1 MKNYVLTLIGTLMLG
16 NSIAVAQDYDDV
28 YYDTGS
34 SKQKSEKSVKVKTAD
49 TNVAGRN
56 PYFTQKSRPTTTPVD
71 TAAQVINGR
80 DVDEYN
86 RRYADDAQQYYA
98 DEAAS
103 YEVADSTSGSDFTYT
118 DRIVKFHNADV
129 VVRSNDPDLIE
140 LYYDNRPQVN
150 IVVGTTLGGWYGD
163 PFYWGVYDP
172 WYSWNWYRPYR
183 YGWYAGWYD
192 PWYSWGWGWGIHSA
206 WHYGWYDPCW
216 SWGWGHP
223 HYAWHGH
230 GWGGGWNHGWARP
243 YTDGGRLTAGH
254 RGSVGRLPV
263 KGASSYA
270 SGRPGYASSVRR
282 GGVTEGNLSTVRGSR
297 VVSGRASAI
306 TRDGSRG
313 YASSRPGTSVSSR
326 PGTTGSI
333 RSSVGSQAGS
343 RSSSVGTS
351 SRRSSVGTSSRSS
364 SYSRSYDVERSS
376 SRSTSSYNSGSRSS
390 GFSSG
395 YSGGGMSSG
404 GSRGGGMSGGG
415 SRGGRR

>member
-1 MKNYVLTLIGTLMLG
+1 MKRYVLTIIGALLFG

-34 SKQKSEKSVKVKTAD
+34 TKKKTETTVRTKQTGA
-49 TNVAGRN
+49 NVAGKN
-56 PYFTQKSRPTTTPVD
+56 PYFTQKAKTAVAVD
-71 TAAQVINGR
+71 TAAQVVNGR

-86 RRYADDAQQYYA
+86 RRYADDAQQYYS
-98 DEAAS
+98 DEAAA
-103 YEVADSTSGSDFTYT
+103 YEVADSTAGGDFTYT

-150 IVVGTTLGGWYGD
+150 IVVGTTFGGWYGD

-183 YGWYAGWYD
+183 YGWYD

-254 RGSVGRLPV
+254 RGSVGRMPV
-263 KGASSYA
+263 KGSSSFA
-270 SGRPGYASSVRR
+270 GGRPGYASSVRR
-282 GGVTEGNLSTVRGSR
+282 GGMTEGSLSSVRGSR
-297 VVSGRASAI
+297 AASGRASSI
-306 TRDGSRG
+306 NREGNKG
-313 YASSRPGTSVSSR
+313 YSSSRPGTTVSSR

-333 RSSVGSQAGS
+333 RSSVGSQ
-343 RSSSVGTS
+343 SSGRMSQ
-351 SRRSSVGTSSRSS
+351 RRSSVGTTSRSS

-376 SRSTSSYNSGSRSS
+376 SRSTSSYSNDSRSS

-395 YSGGGMSSG
+395 FSSGSYSGGSSGGGMSG
-404 GSRGGGMSGGG
+404 GSHGGGG

>member
-1 MKNYVLTLIGTLMLG
+1 MKKYVLTLIGALFMG
-16 NSIAVAQDYDDV
+16 NSMAVAQDYDDV

-34 SKQKSEKSVKVKTAD
+34 SKKKTEASVKVKNTG
-49 TNVAGRN
+49 TNVAGKN
-56 PYFTQKSRPTTTPVD
+56 PYFTQRSRTVVAVD
-71 TAAQVINGR
+71 TTAQVVNGR

-103 YEVADSTSGSDFTYT
+103 YEMADSTAGGDFTYT

-150 IVVGTTLGGWYGD
+150 IVVGTTFGGWYGD

-183 YGWYAGWYD
+183 YSWYAGWYD

-254 RGSVGRLPV
+254 RGGVGRMPV
-263 KGASSYA
+263 KGSSSFA

-282 GGVTEGNLSTVRGSR
+282 GGVTEGNLSSVRGNR
-297 VVSGRASAI
+297 AASGRASAI
-306 TRDGSRG
+306 NREGNRG
-313 YASSRPGTSVSSR
+313 YASSRPGTTVSSR

-333 RSSVGSQAGS
+333 RSSVGSQ
-343 RSSSVGTS
+343 SSGRMSQ
-351 SRRSSVGTSSRSS
+351 RRSSVGTTSRSS

-376 SRSTSSYNSGSRSS
+376 SRSTSSYSNDSRSS

-395 YSGGGMSSG
+395 FSSGSYSG
-404 GSRGGGMSGGG
+404 GSRGGGMSGGSHGGGG

>member
-1 MKNYVLTLIGTLMLG
+1 MKRYVLTIIGALLFG

-34 SKQKSEKSVKVKTAD
+34 TKKKTETTVRTKQTGA
-49 TNVAGRN
+49 NVAGKN
-56 PYFTQKSRPTTTPVD
+56 PYFTQKAKTAVAVD
-71 TAAQVINGR
+71 TAAQVVNGR

-86 RRYADDAQQYYA
+86 RRYADDAQQYYS
-98 DEAAS
+98 DEAAA
-103 YEVADSTSGSDFTYT
+103 YEVADSTAGGDFTYT

-150 IVVGTTLGGWYGD
+150 IVVGTTFGGWYGD
-163 PFYWGVYDP
+163 PFYWGV
-172 WYSWNWYRPYR
+172 
-183 YGWYAGWYD
+183 YD

-254 RGSVGRLPV
+254 RGSVGRMPV
-263 KGASSYA
+263 KGSSSFA
-270 SGRPGYASSVRR
+270 GGRPGYASSVRR
-282 GGVTEGNLSTVRGSR
+282 GGMTEGSLSSVRGSR
-297 VVSGRASAI
+297 AASGRASSI
-306 TRDGSRG
+306 NREGNRG
-313 YASSRPGTSVSSR
+313 YSSSRPGTTVSSR

-333 RSSVGSQAGS
+333 RSSVGSQLSGRMS
-343 RSSSVGTS
+343 Q
-351 SRRSSVGTSSRSS
+351 RRSSVGTTSRSS

-376 SRSTSSYNSGSRSS
+376 SRSTSSYSNDSRSS

-395 YSGGGMSSG
+395 SFGG
-404 GSRGGGMSGGG
+404 GSRGGGMSGGSHGGGG

>member
-1 MKNYVLTLIGTLMLG
+1 MKRYVLTIIGALLFG

-34 SKQKSEKSVKVKTAD
+34 TKKKTETTVRTKQTGA
-49 TNVAGRN
+49 NVAGKN
-56 PYFTQKSRPTTTPVD
+56 PYFTQKAKAVVAVD
-71 TAAQVINGR
+71 TAAQVVNGR

-86 RRYADDAQQYYA
+86 RRYADDAQQYYS
-98 DEAAS
+98 DEAAA
-103 YEVADSTSGSDFTYT
+103 YEVADSTAGGDFTYT

-150 IVVGTTLGGWYGD
+150 IVVGTTFGGWYGD
-163 PFYWGVYDP
+163 PFYWGV
-172 WYSWNWYRPYR
+172 
-183 YGWYAGWYD
+183 YD

-254 RGSVGRLPV
+254 RGSVGRMPV
-263 KGASSYA
+263 KGSSSFA
-270 SGRPGYASSVRR
+270 GGRPGYASSVRR
-282 GGVTEGNLSTVRGSR
+282 GGMTEGSLSSVRGGR
-297 VVSGRASAI
+297 AASGRASSI
-306 TRDGSRG
+306 NREGNRG
-313 YASSRPGTSVSSR
+313 YASSRPGTTVSSR

-333 RSSVGSQAGS
+333 RSSVGSQLSGRMS
-343 RSSSVGTS
+343 Q
-351 SRRSSVGTSSRSS
+351 RRSSVGTTSRSS

-376 SRSTSSYNSGSRSS
+376 SRSTSSYSNDSRSS

-395 YSGGGMSSG
+395 SYSG
-404 GSRGGGMSGGG
+404 GSRGGGMSGGSHGGGG

>member
-1 MKNYVLTLIGTLMLG
+1 MKRYVLTIIGALLFG

-34 SKQKSEKSVKVKTAD
+34 TKKKTETTVRTKQTGA
-49 TNVAGRN
+49 NVAGKN
-56 PYFTQKSRPTTTPVD
+56 PYFTQKAKTAVAVD
-71 TAAQVINGR
+71 TAAQVVNGR

-86 RRYADDAQQYYA
+86 RRYADDAQQYYS
-98 DEAAS
+98 DEAAA
-103 YEVADSTSGSDFTYT
+103 YEVADSTAGGDFTYT

-150 IVVGTTLGGWYGD
+150 IVVGTTFGGWYGD
-163 PFYWGVYDP
+163 PFYWGV
-172 WYSWNWYRPYR
+172 
-183 YGWYAGWYD
+183 YD

-230 GWGGGWNHGWARP
+230 GWGGGWNHGWNHGWARP

-254 RGSVGRLPV
+254 RGSVGRMPV
-263 KGASSYA
+263 KGSSSFA
-270 SGRPGYASSVRR
+270 GGRPGYASSVRR
-282 GGVTEGNLSTVRGSR
+282 GGMTEGSLSSVRGSR
-297 VVSGRASAI
+297 AASGRASSI
-306 TRDGSRG
+306 NREGNRG

-333 RSSVGSQAGS
+333 RSSVGSQ
-343 RSSSVGTS
+343 SSGRMSQ
-351 SRRSSVGTSSRSS
+351 RRSSVGTTSRSS

-376 SRSTSSYNSGSRSS
+376 SRSTNSYSNDSRSS

-395 YSGGGMSSG
+395 SFGG
-404 GSRGGGMSGGG
+404 GSRGGGMSGGSHGGGG